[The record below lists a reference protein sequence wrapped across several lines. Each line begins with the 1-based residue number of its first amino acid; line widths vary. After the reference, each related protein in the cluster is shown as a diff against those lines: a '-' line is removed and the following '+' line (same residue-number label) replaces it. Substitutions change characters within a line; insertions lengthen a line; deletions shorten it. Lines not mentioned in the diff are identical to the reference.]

1 MDAEAVVY
9 LVPATEALVLSAVE
23 RNGKKL
29 WRKELIYEGDFTKKT
44 PNQTI
49 KFSVNKALIE
59 HWHNTHKQLGANG
72 VEVPLPLAHIFDED
86 AINNP
91 LNKKAT
97 LVDTEVAKN
106 KKGLN
111 ALYGLIEFKDAESEK
126 ELKHSDVSVYVP
138 GEFTDG
144 KGNTYYR
151 PIRHV
156 CFTDFPTIPGLEK
169 FQALAASLA
178 SNDPPNPNPVDPPIK
193 EKNMPFN
200 PKAIAKKLGVNPDL
214 TETALEAALETEI
227 DKLLEKANAKDQKPE
242 AIAAAFVTMAKN
254 SRNDK
259 LKQLV
264 KDAKITPAVETE
276 LQGIFANDKTL
287 ALSLSLSDDKS
298 DVVERDSFTKVIE
311 ALAKNDPIK
320 LKEQTRAQSLAL
332 AHPSKDEEDNM
343 IVKNAKQRAEAAATK

>member
-1 MDAEAVVY
+1 MGASVVY
-9 LVPATEALVLSAVE
+9 LVPATEALALSTVE

-29 WRKELIYEGDFTKKT
+29 WRKELIYEGDFVKKT
-44 PNQTI
+44 ATQKI
-49 KFSVNKALIE
+49 EFSVDKALID

-97 LVDTEVAKN
+97 LVETEVGKN

-111 ALYGLIEFKDAESEK
+111 ALYGLIEFKDEQSEK
-126 ELKHSDVSVYVP
+126 DLKHSDVSVYVP

-156 CFTDFPTIPGLEK
+156 CFTDFPVIPGLEK
-169 FQALAASLA
+169 FEALAASLD
-178 SNDPPNPNPVDPPIK
+178 SDPTKDLP
-193 EKNMPFN
+193 MPLN
-200 PKAIAKKLGVNPDL
+200 AKMVAKKLGVNPDL
-214 TETALEAALETEI
+214 NDTALEAAIETAL
-227 DKLLEKANAKDQKPE
+227 DDLVKKASSTPAPVVAE
-242 AIAAAFVTMAKN
+242 PIAAAFVTLAKN

-264 KDAKITPAVETE
+264 QKAIITPAVETE
-276 LQGIFANDKTL
+276 LQTIFANDKTL
-287 ALSLSLSDDKS
+287 SLSLALSDDKK
-298 DVVERDSFTKVIE
+298 DVIEKDNFSKVID
-311 ALAKNDPIK
+311 ALLKNDPVE
-320 LKEQTRAQSLAL
+320 LKEMTKKQTLSLSHPDKPEENKVLADAKARAA
-332 AHPSKDEEDNM
+332 N
-343 IVKNAKQRAEAAATK
+343 TK